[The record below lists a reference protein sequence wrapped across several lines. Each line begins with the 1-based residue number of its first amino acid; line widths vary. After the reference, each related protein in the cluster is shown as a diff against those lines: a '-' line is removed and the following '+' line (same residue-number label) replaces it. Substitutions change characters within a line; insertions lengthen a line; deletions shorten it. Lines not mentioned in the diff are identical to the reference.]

1 MSFGVMV
8 ILVPVHPQKGQ
19 SAGECA
25 ALSESMGALSFD
37 GFGTACWKVYGK
49 AVQIN
54 PLEHDIEE
62 GFRITNF
69 NFNASGKV
77 RPAQGVEDIRAPM
90 LI

>member
-1 MSFGVMV
+1 MWGMIIV
-8 ILVPVHPQKGQ
+8 IMVHPQKGQ
-19 SAGECA
+19 SPATCM
-25 ALSESMGALSFD
+25 ALSETSGAYSYD

-69 NFNASGKV
+69 NFNANGKV
-77 RPAQGVEDIRAPM
+77 KPAKAITDLGGPKVLDA
-90 LI
+90 